1 VTSSPPRPW
10 TVIVPVKSSARAKSR
25 LRLDPDLRRAL
36 ARSMARDTISAV
48 VSAPVVGG
56 TVLVVEDAEDGA
68 PLAGGSDVR
77 IVVTRTRD
85 LNAAIMDGLAQAD
98 ITGPVAVVPADL
110 PSLTPAELTEALTT
124 AAGHPAGVVADRAGT
139 GTTLLTARAPVHL
152 RPRYGE
158 GSFRRHVAAGA
169 VPLPIPAGSGLR
181 RDVELAADLPT
192 VTGSATRT
200 LLDEFGRVPVRF
212 TR

>member
-1 VTSSPPRPW
+1 MLS
-10 TVIVPVKSSARAKSR
+10 
-25 LRLDPDLRRAL
+25 
-36 ARSMARDTISAV
+36 
-48 VSAPVVGG
+48 
-56 TVLVVEDAEDGA
+56 DGS
-68 PLAGGSDVR
+68 G
-77 IVVTRTRD
+77 RTRPAD
-85 LNAAIMDGLAQAD
+85 WTALIYAALESGINCFEVAGLEPAIMDGLAQAD

-181 RDVELAADLPT
+181 RDVDLAADLPT